1 MHDSHTG
8 SSDEVFDGE
17 ISYKQIIQFM
27 GYLLI
32 LTAITFVLMWWMLQG
47 MEGSLA
53 RNDAAPSPIPEA
65 NQPPE
70 SPGPQL
76 QFYPPVADIERLH
89 AWEEERLD
97 SYAWENEAAGV
108 ARIPIERAMELMAE
122 RGLPRAGEVDDV
134 SAELFGDRAQMA
146 TEVSG
151 SELSGTEA
159 NDNSP
164 DAAAQEQE
172 AGGSAQ

>member
-8 SSDEVFDGE
+8 SSTEVFDGE

-27 GYLLI
+27 AYLLV
-32 LTAITFVLMWWMLQG
+32 LTAITFVLMWWMLEG
-47 MEGSLA
+47 MRSRLA
-53 RNDAAPSPIPEA
+53 SNDPAPSPIPEA

-76 QFYPPVADIERLH
+76 QFFPPVADIDRLH
-89 AWEEERLD
+89 AWEDERLE
-97 SYAWENEAAGV
+97 SYAWENEEAGV
-108 ARIPIERAMELMAE
+108 ARIPIERAMEIMAE

-134 SAELFGDRAQMA
+134 SAELFGDRAEMA

-151 SELSGTEA
+151 AGASSSDEG
-159 NDNSP
+159 
-164 DAAAQEQE
+164 DAAPES
-172 AGGSAQ
+172 GGSAQ